1 MMLSQK
7 LEKLTENWPAKILC
21 LVAAIFICVFHHIS
35 TQETRSIA
43 IPLQVIAD
51 GKMVPVNSIP
61 KIIKIT
67 VKGRPA
73 DIKQIEADDFS
84 AYVNIGYYTESG
96 MHMVPVEIELSDTV
110 SVMEDLEVTA
120 KPHEIELNLEK
131 LVTDYVPAVPLIKDE
146 PAYGYKCEEVVIEPE
161 LIQISGPESIVK
173 AETGINTTIIELNS
187 KNSSFEK
194 TVSLINKN
202 KYIQVEPEEV
212 KVKVHIEPIV
222 QERILRSIP
231 VSFINLSENLK
242 IKDGTKSV
250 NMIISG
256 EMVTV
261 EKYLVPLNAV
271 YIDCGDI
278 TGTGDFTLPVKT
290 SVQKKISVVSVEP
303 KEFSFSVEEKKTEET
318 VSVSDEPSSS
328 GALENISGT
337 KEQ

>member
-35 TQETRSIA
+35 TQETKSIA

-96 MHMVPVEIELSDTV
+96 THMIPVEIELSDTV

-146 PAYGYKCEEVVIEPE
+146 PAYGYKCDEVLIEPE

-187 KNSSFEK
+187 KSSSFEK

-202 KYIQVEPEEV
+202 KHIKVEPSEV

-222 QERILRSIP
+222 MERILQGIP
-231 VSFINLSENLK
+231 VSFINLPENLTVSGG
-242 IKDGTKSV
+242 IRTV
-250 NMIISG
+250 NMSISG
-256 EMVTV
+256 EMLNV
-261 EKYLVPLNAV
+261 EKFLVPFDAV
-271 YIDCGDI
+271 YIDCAEINGS
-278 TGTGDFTLPVKT
+278 GEFTLPV
-290 SVQKKISVVSVEP
+290 SFLPQKKIAVTSVEP
-303 KEFSFSVEEKKTEET
+303 KELTFSVEEKKTEEN
-318 VSVSDEPSSS
+318 VLSSEELNS
-328 GALENISGT
+328 AEFETFSGT

>member
-35 TQETRSIA
+35 TQETKSIA

-73 DIKQIEADDFS
+73 DIKQIEADDFG
-84 AYVNIGYYTESG
+84 AYINIGYYTESG

-110 SVMEDLEVTA
+110 SIMEDLEVTA
-120 KPHEIELNLEK
+120 KPHEIEVNLEK

-146 PAYGYKCEEVVIEPE
+146 PAYGYKCDEVVIEPE
-161 LIQISGPESIVK
+161 LIQISGPESIV
-173 AETGINTTIIELNS
+173 ASETGINTTIIELNS

-194 TVSLINKN
+194 TLSLINKN
-202 KYIQVEPEEV
+202 KHITVEPSEV

-231 VSFINLSENLK
+231 ISFINLPENLK
-242 IKDGTKSV
+242 IKDGTKSINV
-250 NMIISG
+250 IISG
-256 EMVTV
+256 EMLNV
-261 EKYLVPLNAV
+261 EKYLVPQDA
-271 YIDCGDI
+271 YFIDCADI
-278 TGTGDFTLPVKT
+278 TGTGDFTLPVKI
-290 SVQKKISVVSVEP
+290 SSQKKISVISVEP
-303 KEFSFSVEEKKTEET
+303 KEITFSVEEKKSDET
-318 VSVSDEPSSS
+318 VSASGELNSAEHDAVS
-328 GALENISGT
+328 GI